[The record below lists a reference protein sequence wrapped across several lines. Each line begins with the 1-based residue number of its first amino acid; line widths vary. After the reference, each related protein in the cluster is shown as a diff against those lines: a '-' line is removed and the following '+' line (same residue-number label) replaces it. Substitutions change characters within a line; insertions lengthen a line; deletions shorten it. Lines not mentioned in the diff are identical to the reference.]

1 MTKTPLLEI
10 EDLCA
15 RVGDREIIKNFNLTV
30 NEGEVHAVMGP
41 NGAGKSTL
49 SYVLTGKPGYE
60 VTSGKIRFRGKDLLS
75 MSPEERA
82 REGIFLCMQY
92 PVEIPGVP
100 TTTFLKHA
108 VNAVRKHRGEPEL
121 DTLNFVKMVREEG
134 KALGIDNEMIK
145 RPVNVGFSG
154 GEKKRLETLQM
165 SILKPDFSILD
176 EADSG
181 LDIDALKVVADGVNA
196 LRDGRRSM
204 LVITHYQR
212 LLNYIV
218 PDFVHVFA
226 DGHIVRSGDRNL
238 ALELEEKGYAE
249 FVKEKENG
257 RSDTKRKAFRRRY
270 SLVSGAAGQRAGSL
284 SPSGGADG

>member
-1 MTKTPLLEI
+1 MTTPLLEI
-10 EDLCA
+10 EDLQA
-15 RVGDREIIKNFNLTV
+15 RVCDREIIKGFNLTI
-30 NEGEVHAVMGP
+30 NEGEVHAIMGP

-49 SYVLTGKPGYE
+49 SNVICGKPGYE
-60 VTSGKIRFRGKDLLS
+60 VTGGSIRFKGKNLLAL
-75 MSPEERA
+75 SPEERA

-100 TTTFLKHA
+100 TATFLKHA
-108 VNAVRKHRGEPEL
+108 VNAIRKHHELPEL
-121 DTLNFVKMVREEG
+121 DTMEFVKMLREEG
-134 KALGIDNEMIK
+134 KKLGIDNEMIK

-165 SILKPDFSILD
+165 SILKPALSILD

-181 LDIDALKVVADGVNA
+181 LDIDALKVVAGGVNA
-196 LRDGRRSM
+196 LRDGQRSM

-218 PDFVHVFA
+218 PDFVHIFA
-226 DGHIVRSGDRNL
+226 DGHIVKSGDKDL

-249 FVKEKENG
+249 FVKEK
-257 RSDTKRKAFRRRY
+257 
-270 SLVSGAAGQRAGSL
+270 
-284 SPSGGADG
+284 

>member
-1 MTKTPLLEI
+1 MNTPLLEI
-10 EDLCA
+10 EDLYA
-15 RVGDREIIKNFNLTV
+15 GVAGKEIIKGFNLTI
-30 NEGEVHAVMGP
+30 NEGEVHAIMGP

-49 SYVLTGKPGYE
+49 SYLLCGKPGYE
-60 VTSGKIRFRGKDLLS
+60 ITSGVIKFRGKNLMT
-75 MSPEERA
+75 MSVEERA
-82 REGIFLCMQY
+82 CEGIFLIMQY

-100 TTTFLKHA
+100 VTSFLKYA
-108 VNAVRKHRGEPEL
+108 VNAQRKYHNQPEL
-121 DTLNFVKMVREEG
+121 DTMEFIKMLREEG
-134 KALGIDNEMIK
+134 RKLGIDAEMLK

-165 SILKPDFSILD
+165 AVLKPQLAILD

-181 LDIDALKVVADGVNA
+181 LDIDALKIVAEGVNN
-196 LRDGRRSM
+196 LRDNKRSL

-226 DGHIVRSGDRNL
+226 DGRIVKSGDKNL

-249 FVKEKENG
+249 FVKDK
-257 RSDTKRKAFRRRY
+257 
-270 SLVSGAAGQRAGSL
+270 
-284 SPSGGADG
+284 

>member
-1 MTKTPLLEI
+1 MNVIEVKDLTK
-10 EDLCA
+10 DYGSG
-15 RVGDREIIKNFNLTV
+15 RGVFDV
-30 NEGEVHAVMGP
+30 NIAVKKGEVFGFLGP

-60 VTSGKIRFRGKDLLS
+60 VTSGKIRFRGKDLLA

-249 FVKEKENG
+249 FVKEK
-257 RSDTKRKAFRRRY
+257 
-270 SLVSGAAGQRAGSL
+270 
-284 SPSGGADG
+284 

>member
-10 EDLCA
+10 EDLHA
-15 RVGDREIIKNFNLTV
+15 RVCDKEIIKGFNLTV

-49 SYVLTGKPGYE
+49 SYVLSGKPGYE
-60 VTSGKIRFRGKDLLS
+60 VTSGSIRFKGRDLLA
-75 MSPEERA
+75 MSTEERA

-108 VNAVRKHRGEPEL
+108 VNAVRKHQNMPEL
-121 DTLNFVKMVREEG
+121 DTMEFVKMVRDEG
-134 KALGIDNEMIK
+134 RKLGIDAEMIK

-165 SILKPDFSILD
+165 SVLKPLFSILD

-181 LDIDALKVVADGVNA
+181 LDIDALKVVAEGVNA
-196 LRDGRRSM
+196 LRSEQRSM

-226 DGHIVRSGDRNL
+226 DGHIVKSGDKSL
-238 ALELEEKGYAE
+238 ALELEEKGYAG
-249 FVKEKENG
+249 FVKEK
-257 RSDTKRKAFRRRY
+257 
-270 SLVSGAAGQRAGSL
+270 
-284 SPSGGADG
+284 

>member
-1 MTKTPLLEI
+1 MMDIL
-10 EDLCA
+10 
-15 RVGDREIIKNFNLTV
+15 V
-30 NEGEVHAVMGP
+30 
-41 NGAGKSTL
+41 
-49 SYVLTGKPGYE
+49 
-60 VTSGKIRFRGKDLLS
+60 
-75 MSPEERA
+75 PEMR
-82 REGIFLCMQY
+82 
-92 PVEIPGVP
+92 
-100 TTTFLKHA
+100 
-108 VNAVRKHRGEPEL
+108 
-121 DTLNFVKMVREEG
+121 REEG
-134 KALGIDNEMIK
+134 KKLGIDNEMIK

-249 FVKEKENG
+249 FVKEK
-257 RSDTKRKAFRRRY
+257 
-270 SLVSGAAGQRAGSL
+270 
-284 SPSGGADG
+284 

>member
-1 MTKTPLLEI
+1 MTTPLLEI
-10 EDLCA
+10 EELHA
-15 RVGDREIIKNFNLTV
+15 KVGDKEIIKNFNLTI
-30 NEGEVHAVMGP
+30 NEGEIHAIMGP

-60 VTSGKIRFRGKDLLS
+60 VTSGSVRFKGKDLLS
-75 MSPEERA
+75 LSPEERA
-82 REGIFLCMQY
+82 REGIFLIMQY

-100 TTTFLKHA
+100 TSAFLKQA
-108 VNAVRKHRGEPEL
+108 LNAQRKHLNLPEL
-121 DTLNFVKMVREEG
+121 DNVSFIKLLREEG
-134 KALGIDNEMIK
+134 KKLGIDSEMLK
-145 RPVNVGFSG
+145 RFVNVGFSG

-165 SILKPDFSILD
+165 AILKPSFAILD

-181 LDIDALKVVADGVNA
+181 LDIDALKVVADGVNS
-196 LRDGRRSM
+196 LRDEHRAM

-226 DGHIVRSGDRNL
+226 DGHIVKSGNKDL

-249 FVKEKENG
+249 FVKE
-257 RSDTKRKAFRRRY
+257 R
-270 SLVSGAAGQRAGSL
+270 
-284 SPSGGADG
+284 